1 MTCPACTPLILPL
14 ALGAAATGQP
24 LYGAALMGAFAIGRG
39 IPLTVLGTYTA
50 AFQKM
55 GGVRSY
61 VPWVERVVGILLLV
75 GAAWFFRE
83 FLRVGGIFGLF

>member
-1 MTCPACTPLILPL
+1 MICPACPPLILPL
-14 ALGAAATGQP
+14 SFVSAATGQP
-24 LYGAALMGAFAIGRG
+24 LHGASLTGAFALGRG
-39 IPLTVLGTYTA
+39 IHLTVLGTYTA
-50 AFQKM
+50 VFQEM